1 MRTEKR
7 EQEKENFIQKII
19 RTHKQKEEQKLRKQL
34 NFLYQQVFQ
43 FYYDSQKPQLSEV
56 DLPEFIYEKDRRE
69 KAERQTFEELLYR
82 LADRKVVNK
91 LAQKRMNQLKRQGIK
106 TTL

>member
-7 EQEKENFIQKII
+7 EQKKENFIQKII

-43 FYYDSQKPQLSEV
+43 FYYNSQKPQLSEV
-56 DLPEFIYEKDRRE
+56 DLPEFIYEKYRRE
-69 KAERQTFEELLYR
+69 KAEIQTFEELLYR

-91 LAQKRMNQLKRQGIK
+91 LCSKRVNQFKRQGK
-106 TTL
+106 HVTL